1 MKNHY
6 EEPVLEVSGF
16 DCEDII
22 TTSGVGILPG
32 PGMGGGNEG
41 ETDFEDW

>member
-6 EEPVLEVSGF
+6 EEPVLEVIGF

-22 TTSGVGILPG
+22 TTSGVIV
-32 PGMGGGNEG
+32 GGDPDVDDTEVP
-41 ETDFEDW
+41 FE

>member
-6 EEPVLEVSGF
+6 EEPVLEVIGF

-32 PGMGGGNEG
+32 PDMGGGNEV
-41 ETDFEDW
+41 EVPFE

>member
-22 TTSGVGILPG
+22 TTSGAGILPD
-32 PGMGGGNEG
+32 PGFGGGNEG
-41 ETDFEDW
+41 SVDFE